1 MIDLLL
7 QDIKEGVL
15 MQNRAIKYRIYP
27 SAEQKVLFAKTF
39 WLLQEDLEPDAC

>member
-15 MQNRAIKYRIYP
+15 MQNRAIKM
-27 SAEQKVLFAKTF
+27 
-39 WLLQEDLEPDAC
+39 LQEDLEPDAC

>member
-15 MQNRAIKYRIYP
+15 MQNRAIKYRIYEYL
-27 SAEQKVLFAKTF
+27 AEYHAHRIPRMSVD
-39 WLLQEDLEPDAC
+39 ECG